1 MFRYCRYCKPLEKSL
16 KNGWLRK
23 GFEQQFHAMTFYGTS
38 EAEKRLLGA
47 IGSSC
52 SQVSSAESKRRSN
65 RNLAHFGTGSYNPQ
79 KMPLTEIRDVER
91 W

>member
-38 EAEKRLLGA
+38 EAANLNSQRKAFLVLLDHHSAKCLQRKVKGEVTA
-47 IGSSC
+47 IWSI
-52 SQVSSAESKRRSN
+52 SALDHTILRKCN
-65 RNLAHFGTGSYNPQ
+65 
-79 KMPLTEIRDVER
+79 
-91 W
+91 